1 MTFSLVARCH
11 TTGMFGVAVTSSSPC
26 VAARCGVWARAGV
39 GAVATQNVTDP
50 RLGHLGLA
58 LLAQGFSARA
68 TMARLVEGGAHPEH
82 RQLAVVDQDG
92 RTAHHSGAKTL
103 GRHAVAEG
111 AGGVA
116 AGNLLA
122 DTRVPAAMIAAYA
135 AAPDT
140 HLAERLVRA
149 LEAGL
154 GAGGEESPVRSAG
167 VYVVDRHVFPIADL
181 RVDWHDAP
189 IAELRRVWEV
199 YRPQMADYVV
209 RAIDPTQ
216 APSYGVP
223 GDP

>member
-1 MTFSLVARCH
+1 MTFSLVARCAAS
-11 TTGMFGVAVTSSSPC
+11 GMFGVAVTSSSPC
-26 VAARCGVWARAGV
+26 VAARCGNWARAGV

-68 TMARLVEGGAHPEH
+68 TLARMIDGGAYPEH
-82 RQLAVVDQDG
+82 RQLTVVDQDG

-111 AGGVA
+111 AGCVA

-122 DTRVPAAMIAAYA
+122 DAAVPGAMVEAYA
-135 AAPDT
+135 ADASA
-140 HLAERLVRA
+140 HLAERLMRA

-154 GAGGEESPVRSAG
+154 AAGGEASPVRSAG
-167 VYVVDRHVFPIADL
+167 LYVVDRQVWPICDL
-181 RVDWHDAP
+181 RVDWHDDP

-199 YRPQMADYVV
+199 YRPQMADYLT